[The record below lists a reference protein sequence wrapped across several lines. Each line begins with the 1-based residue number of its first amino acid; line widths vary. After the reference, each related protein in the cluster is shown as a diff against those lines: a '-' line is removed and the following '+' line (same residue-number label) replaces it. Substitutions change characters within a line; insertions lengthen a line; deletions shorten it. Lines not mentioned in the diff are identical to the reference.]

1 MSYILFVLSKICA
14 IVKVVAVKSS
24 GNIASGA
31 KNGTKISLIRSL
43 GCIIVGAIVCAF
55 SGFRPMT
62 ETGIWISVLSGVSN
76 AALLFFWILAAT
88 SAPLYFVELFCMIG
102 GVVLPLLI
110 STALTGETV
119 GVLGWVGSAILL
131 VAAFLLSKR
140 GGGRIN
146 VKTFLIAIMAGLG
159 NMGSVMTQK
168 LYNTYSGG
176 TVADFQLATYAVSAA
191 VLALLLLAFCVHSRH
206 TARKTADTV
215 ETVKS
220 GALRGRVLLF
230 ISVAI
235 VMMYISQFLSTYAS
249 ASIPSAVFYP
259 LSYVISMPLIYF
271 CDVVI
276 YKERVTLRGALG
288 IILVTLAGVLINL
301 KP

>member
-31 KNGTKISLIRSL
+31 KNGTKISLLRSL
-43 GCIIVGAIVCAF
+43 GCILVGAAVCAF

-62 ETGIWISVLSGVSN
+62 ETGIWISVLSGISN

-119 GVLGWVGSAILL
+119 GVLGWVGSALL
-131 VAAFLLSKR
+131 LAAAFLLSKR

-146 VKTFLIAIMAGLG
+146 VKTILIAVMAGLG

-176 TVADFQLATYAVSAA
+176 TVADFQLATYAVCAA
-191 VLALLLLAFCVHSRH
+191 ALALLLLAFYVHSRVS
-206 TARKTADTV
+206 ARAPSDAG
-215 ETVKS
+215 ETVNG

-235 VMMYISQFLSTYAS
+235 VMMYVSQFLSTYAS
-249 ASIPSAVFYP
+249 ASIPSAIFYP
-259 LSYVISMPLIYF
+259 LSYVISMPLVYL

-276 YKERVTLRGALG
+276 YKEKVTARGIVG

-301 KP
+301 KL